1 MLNDKQEKFAQSYV
15 LHNNATEAAKS
26 AGYAAASAANQGY
39 RLLQIDEIAERIR
52 ILELELETNVDVID
66 ELESQY
72 AFAKQNGHTNSA
84 IKALELLSR
93 VRGANSDVNTNLD
106 SETLEG
112 AIIGCLNV
120 LGEDVVLGMLAKCDF
135 ANSLFSEEELED
147 LSTESLLESV
157 TEGVVDPTYP
167 EDTDSSVTSLEE
179 NT

>member
-1 MLNDKQEKFAQSYV
+1 MDWYLTMLNEKQEKFAQSYV

-39 RLLQIDEIAERIR
+39 RLLQIDEIVERIH
-52 ILELELETNVDVID
+52 ILENELETNVDVID

-72 AFAKQNGHTNSA
+72 AFAKSNGHTNSA

-93 VRGANSDVNTNLD
+93 VRGANSDINTNLD

-120 LGEDVVLGMLAKCDF
+120 LGEEVVLGMLSKCDF
-135 ANSLFSEEELED
+135 ANSLFSEEELENIP
-147 LSTESLLESV
+147 SESLLESV
-157 TEGVVDPTYP
+157 TEGTLDPTYP
-167 EDTDSSVTSLEE
+167 EDPTSSV
-179 NT
+179 

>member
-1 MLNDKQEKFAQSYV
+1 MLNEKQEKFAQSYV

-39 RLLQIDEIAERIR
+39 RLLQIDEIVERIR
-52 ILELELETNVDVID
+52 ILENELETNVDVID

-72 AFAKQNGHTNSA
+72 AFAKSNGHTNSA

-93 VRGANSDVNTNLD
+93 VRGANSDINTNLD

-120 LGEDVVLGMLAKCDF
+120 LGEEVVLGMLSKCDF
-135 ANSLFSEEELED
+135 ADSLFSEEELENIP
-147 LSTESLLESV
+147 TESVIESV
-157 TEGVVDPTYP
+157 TGGAVDPTYL
-167 EDTDSSVTSLEE
+167 EGTDSSV
-179 NT
+179 

>member
-93 VRGANSDVNTNLD
+93 VRGANSDVNPNLD

-120 LGEDVVLGMLAKCDF
+120 LGEDVVIGMLAKCDF
-135 ANSLFSEEELED
+135 ADSLFSEEDLED
-147 LSTESLLESV
+147 LSTENVIEDAI
-157 TEGVVDPTYP
+157 EGAMDPTYP
-167 EDTDSSVTSLEE
+167 EDTDSSVASLEE

>member
-1 MLNDKQEKFAQSYV
+1 MLNEKQEKFAQSYV
-15 LHNNATEAAKS
+15 LHNNATEAARA
-26 AGYAAASAANQGY
+26 AGYAASSAANQGY
-39 RLLQIDEIAERIR
+39 RLLQINEISERIR

-93 VRGANSDVNTNLD
+93 VRGANSDVNPNLD

-120 LGEDVVLGMLAKCDF
+120 LGEDVVLGMLAKCNF
-135 ANSLFSEEELED
+135 ADSLFTEED
-147 LSTESLLESV
+147 LENIGTESVIESI
-157 TEGVVDPTYP
+157 TEDSLDPTYP
-167 EDTDSSVTSLEE
+167 EDTTSSV
-179 NT
+179 

>member
-39 RLLQIDEIAERIR
+39 RLLQVSEIAERIR

-93 VRGANSDVNTNLD
+93 VRGANSDVNPNLD

-112 AIIGCLNV
+112 AIVGCLNV
-120 LGEDVVLGMLAKCDF
+120 LGEDVVIGMLAKCDF
-135 ANSLFSEEELED
+135 ADSLFSEEDIED
-147 LSTESLLESV
+147 LSTESLLESDI
-157 TEGVVDPTYP
+157 EGAVDPIYP
-167 EDTDSSVTSLEE
+167 ECTASPVTGLEE

>member
-39 RLLQIDEIAERIR
+39 RLLQVSEIAERIR

-93 VRGANSDVNTNLD
+93 VRGANSDVNPNLD

-120 LGEDVVLGMLAKCDF
+120 LGEDVVIGMLSKCDF
-135 ANSLFSEEELED
+135 ANSLFSEEDIED
-147 LSTESLLESV
+147 LPTESLLESV

>member
-39 RLLQIDEIAERIR
+39 RLLQINEISERIR

-93 VRGANSDVNTNLD
+93 VRGANSDVNPNLD

-120 LGEDVVLGMLAKCDF
+120 LGEDVVLGMLSKCDF
-135 ANSLFSEEELED
+135 ADSLFSEEDIED
-147 LSTESLLESV
+147 MSTENVIESAI
-157 TEGVVDPTYP
+157 ESAVDPTYP
-167 EDTDSSVTSLEE
+167 EDTTSTVTGLEE